1 MVGDIVVE
9 QSLNVGG
16 ERSLNARHEYVLH
29 IVVDGAEHSIVGR
42 FLSLRSGVGRCY
54 EVVVLSA
61 DHDSVNAHRA
71 MSFAVVFHRYL
82 ALRVGAKIC
91 HHFAFAAYCSEFDKN
106 LVREVEGERHVV
118 GSLVA
123 SIPEHHALVAGALFF
138 GSGTHHALIDVA
150 RLFVNSR
157 EDAARVAIEFVF
169 RFVVADA
176 IDYSASNVH
185 EVDVGFRFNFA
196 CHYHL
201 TGGNKSFYSHLRIGV
216 VGEEFVEKSVGDL
229 VGNFVGMPFRH

>member
-1 MVGDIVVE
+1 
-9 QSLNVGG
+9 
-16 ERSLNARHEYVLH
+16 
-29 IVVDGAEHSIVGR
+29 
-42 FLSLRSGVGRCY
+42 
-54 EVVVLSA
+54 
-61 DHDSVNAHRA
+61 
-71 MSFAVVFHRYL
+71 MSFAIVFHRYL

-91 HHFAFAAYCSEFDKN
+91 HHLAFAANCSEFDKN

-138 GSGTHHALIDVA
+138 GSGAHHALIDVA

-157 EDAARVAIEFVF
+157 EYAARVAIEFVF

-185 EVDVGFRFNFA
+185 EVDVGFRSNFA